1 MENEWQKWTK
11 KKKKKNRNIILSV
24 PGVELEYHLLQISY
38 FRLPS
43 WISEEYYKQFL
54 QAPGRIFKDL
64 T

>member
-1 MENEWQKWTK
+1 MAEMDQKK
-11 KKKKKNRNIILSV
+11 EKKNRNIILSV

-43 WISEEYYKQFL
+43 WIFEEYYKQFL
-54 QAPGRIFKDL
+54 HAPGRIFKDL